1 MSKLFVC
8 LMVCIVAAEAQSQK
22 NYKDL
27 AEYNLYEAVVKDI
40 DSGGFTKALADLNS
54 WKEKYP
60 DSDFKYDRDFFYIL
74 TYAGENQSPKV
85 LDSSADLLSGDSLD
99 TAKQVR
105 LLYTVA
111 SAIQQIPDPSP
122 QQLAT
127 GAKAARGLAAFDK
140 IPEGIAP
147 DAWATTRVQLQAT
160 ARRALLYI
168 ALVPGARAL
177 RTSDCRSAE
186 GTFRKALSEFPES
199 AQAAGYLGE
208 AELCLYKT
216 EPERAPLAIYE
227 FARAASLD
235 PALGMV
241 DPKWQQQTV
250 EPALE
255 RLYNSYHGPDPEGLR
270 KLKDLSIKSPLPP
283 EGFTIE
289 SSAQITQRKQ
299 ADFEAKNPELAL
311 WMRIKAALTAADG
324 EQYFESDLKDVA
336 VPQLKGVL
344 LAAKPAC
351 RPTELLIAVPLP
363 DAKPPLQPEI
373 AIKLEKPVAEK
384 PELNGEILWEATA
397 ADFVKSPLL
406 LTMKAEPAKIHGL
419 NLSPCANS
427 APRRK
432 Q

>member
-1 MSKLFVC
+1 
-8 LMVCIVAAEAQSQK
+8 MVCIGAAEAQSRK
-22 NYKDL
+22 NYKDP

-40 DSGGFTKALADLNS
+40 DSGGFTKAFADLNA

-60 DSDFKYDRDFFYIL
+60 DSDFKNERDFFYIL

-85 LDSSADLLSGDSLD
+85 LDSSADLLSADSLD
-99 TAKQVR
+99 AAKQVR

-111 SAIQQIPDPSP
+111 AAIQQIPDPSP

-127 GAKAARGLAAFDK
+127 GAKAARDLAAFDK

-147 DAWATTRVQLQAT
+147 DAWATTRVQLLTT

-177 RTSDCRSAE
+177 RTTDCRSAE
-186 GTFRKALSEFPES
+186 ATFRKALSEFPES

-235 PALGMV
+235 PARGMV

-250 EPALE
+250 APALE

-270 KLKDLSIKSPLPP
+270 QLKDLATKSPLPP
-283 EGFTIE
+283 DAFTIE
-289 SSAQITQRKQ
+289 SGAQIAQRKQ

-311 WMRIKAALTAADG
+311 WMRIKAALTASDG

-344 LAAKPAC
+344 MAAKPAC

-363 DAKPPLQPEI
+363 EPKPSLQPDI
-373 AIKLEKPVAEK
+373 AIKLEKPIAGK

-397 ADFVKSPLL
+397 ADFVKSPFL

-419 NLSPCANS
+419 NLFPCTTS
-427 APRRK
+427 APKKK